1 MIKIFVKNRLG
12 PCASKS
18 EIDSFLIPFYN
29 PAKVAV
35 EVDLQNT
42 IDLLK
47 KVYEVISGAAEI
59 SGRDGHNVKL
69 IAVSKKKPAEGILRF
84 RRAGVVNFG
93 ENYVQ
98 EFIEKYEALKHEDI
112 NWHFI
117 GHLQRNKVKYI
128 VDKVFMIHTVGKVS
142 LAREIQKQAEK
153 HDLPFVNILIQ
164 VNIGEE
170 PQKNGV
176 MPSDLYELMNEV
188 LKFDRIRV
196 RGLMS
201 IPPFLESEEL
211 RPYHRL
217 LFELRR
223 NVLEQ
228 TKADPNIFKE
238 LSMGMSNDFDVAI
251 EEGSTMVRVGSM
263 LFGARD

>member
-1 MIKIFVKNRLG
+1 M
-12 PCASKS
+12 
-18 EIDSFLIPFYN
+18 
-29 PAKVAV
+29 
-35 EVDLQNT
+35 QNT

-47 KVYEVISGAAEI
+47 KVYEIISGSAEI
-59 SGRDGHNVKL
+59 SGREGQNVKL
-69 IAVSKKKPAEGILRF
+69 IAVSKKKPAQDILRF
-84 RRAGVVNFG
+84 RRAGVVDFG

-98 EFIEKYEALKHEDI
+98 EFIEKYETLKEEDLR
-112 NWHFI
+112 WHFI
-117 GHLQRNKVKYI
+117 GHLQSNKVKYI
-128 VDKVFMIHTVGKVS
+128 IDKVFMIHTVDKLS
-142 LAREIQKQAEK
+142 LAQEIQKQAEK
-153 HDLPFVNILIQ
+153 LDLPFVNILIQ

-170 PQKNGV
+170 PQKSGV
-176 MPSDLYELMNEV
+176 MPDDVYKLVEDV
-188 LKFDRIRV
+188 LKLDRIRI

-228 TKADPNIFKE
+228 TDADPMIFKE
-238 LSMGMSNDFDVAI
+238 LSMGMSSDFDTAI
-251 EEGSTMVRVGSM
+251 EEGSTMVRIGSL

>member
-1 MIKIFVKNRLG
+1 
-12 PCASKS
+12 
-18 EIDSFLIPFYN
+18 
-29 PAKVAV
+29 
-35 EVDLQNT
+35 LQNT

-47 KVYEVISGAAEI
+47 KVYEIISGSAEI
-59 SGRDGHNVKL
+59 SGREGQNVKL
-69 IAVSKKKPAEGILRF
+69 IAVSKKKPAQDILRF
-84 RRAGVVNFG
+84 RRAGVVDFG

-98 EFIEKYEALKHEDI
+98 EFIEKYETLKEEDLR
-112 NWHFI
+112 WHFI
-117 GHLQRNKVKYI
+117 GHLQSNKVKYI
-128 VDKVFMIHTVGKVS
+128 IDKVFMIHTVDKLS
-142 LAREIQKQAEK
+142 LAQEIQKQAEK
-153 HDLPFVNILIQ
+153 LDLPFVNILIQ

-170 PQKNGV
+170 PQKSGV
-176 MPSDLYELMNEV
+176 MPDDVYKLVEDV
-188 LKFDRIRV
+188 LKLDRIRI

-228 TKADPNIFKE
+228 TDADPMIFKE
-238 LSMGMSNDFDVAI
+238 LSMGMSSDFDTAI
-251 EEGSTMVRVGSM
+251 EEGSTMVRIGSL

>member
-1 MIKIFVKNRLG
+1 M
-12 PCASKS
+12 
-18 EIDSFLIPFYN
+18 
-29 PAKVAV
+29 
-35 EVDLQNT
+35 QNT

-47 KVYEVISGAAEI
+47 KVYEAISVAAEI
-59 SGRDGHNVKL
+59 SGREGQNIKL
-69 IAVSKKKPAEGILRF
+69 VAVSKRKPAEDILRF
-84 RRAGVVNFG
+84 RRAGVVSFG

-98 EFIEKYEALKHEDI
+98 EFLEKYEILKDEDI

-117 GHLQRNKVKYI
+117 GHLQSNKVKYI
-128 VDKVFMIHTVGKVS
+128 VDKVFMIHTVDKLS

-170 PQKNGV
+170 PQKGGV
-176 MPSDLYELMNEV
+176 MPDDVYTLVEEV
-188 LKFDRIRV
+188 LKLDRIRV

-201 IPPFLESEEL
+201 IPPFLTSEEL
-211 RPYHRL
+211 KPYHGL

-223 NVLEQ
+223 NILEQ
-228 TKADPNIFKE
+228 TEADPMIFKE
-238 LSMGMSNDFDVAI
+238 LSMGMSNDFDTAI
-251 EEGSTMVRVGSM
+251 EEGSTMVRIGSL

>member
-1 MIKIFVKNRLG
+1 
-12 PCASKS
+12 
-18 EIDSFLIPFYN
+18 
-29 PAKVAV
+29 
-35 EVDLQNT
+35 LQNT

-47 KVYEVISGAAEI
+47 KVYEAISVAAEI
-59 SGRDGHNVKL
+59 SGREGQNIKL
-69 IAVSKKKPAEGILRF
+69 VAVSKRKPAEDILRF
-84 RRAGVVNFG
+84 RRAGVVSFG

-98 EFIEKYEALKHEDI
+98 EFLEKYEILKDEDI

-117 GHLQRNKVKYI
+117 GHLQSNKVKYI
-128 VDKVFMIHTVGKVS
+128 VDKVFMIHTVDKLS

-170 PQKNGV
+170 PQKGGV
-176 MPSDLYELMNEV
+176 MPDDVYTLVEEV
-188 LKFDRIRV
+188 LKLDRIRV

-201 IPPFLESEEL
+201 IPPFLTSEEL
-211 RPYHRL
+211 KPYHGL

-223 NVLEQ
+223 NILEQ
-228 TKADPNIFKE
+228 TEADPMIFKE
-238 LSMGMSNDFDVAI
+238 LSMGMSNDFDTAI
-251 EEGSTMVRVGSM
+251 EEGSTMVRIGSL